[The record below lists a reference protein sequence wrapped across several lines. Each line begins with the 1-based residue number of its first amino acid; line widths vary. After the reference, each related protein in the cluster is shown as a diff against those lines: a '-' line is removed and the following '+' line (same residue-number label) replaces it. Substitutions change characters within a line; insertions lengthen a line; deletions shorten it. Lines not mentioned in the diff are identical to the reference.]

1 MVDIIFWSTF
11 FLVDIALHCSEVSLL
26 YVAWKLHTSFC
37 VVGGCLSQ
45 LPSNFNLGWILHWVV
60 TIIKNGKD
68 RMKFKSCGNIS
79 QTVVG
84 LKFDDWLSVAL
95 QQALTVQNK
104 DVVADDINGEG
115 RLSLS

>member
-1 MVDIIFWSTF
+1 
-11 FLVDIALHCSEVSLL
+11 
-26 YVAWKLHTSFC
+26 
-37 VVGGCLSQ
+37 
-45 LPSNFNLGWILHWVV
+45 
-60 TIIKNGKD
+60 
-68 RMKFKSCGNIS
+68 MKFRNCGNIS

-104 DVVADDINGEG
+104 DVVADDINGER